1 MFFSEKYGGAV
12 LTESFSFNLGT
23 DENLAREWVSWRK
36 PAELKSLAQHALN
49 NFEASAKITGAYP
62 EYHVLCGLN

>member
-23 DENLAREWVSWRK
+23 DENLAREWVS
-36 PAELKSLAQHALN
+36 
-49 NFEASAKITGAYP
+49 
-62 EYHVLCGLN
+62 